1 MGFAEERVSSATK
14 RMASEKDIVSRSI
27 SSLEGVD
34 PVEAKVRFDTLSTQM
49 EMSYAMTTKI
59 LGLSILKYA

>member
-1 MGFAEERVSSATK
+1 
-14 RMASEKDIVSRSI
+14 MASEKDIVSRSI
-27 SSLEGVD
+27 STLEGVD

-49 EMSYAMTTKI
+49 EMSYAMTTRI